1 MPLRESEKK
10 ALMEL
15 KKILE
20 EVYGLLD
27 FRIFGSKA
35 RGEDS
40 LESDIDL
47 MIELSE
53 VSPKIESEID
63 KIIFSINLRYDCFIS
78 AVIFSKIELE
88 EGPNRDGMDLILTAD
103 ETGLAIS
110 KINCQLE
117 FVSRSRASQ
126 TYS

>member
-1 MPLRESEKK
+1 MLLKESEKT

-20 EVYGLLD
+20 KDYGLLD

-40 LESDIDL
+40 PESDIDL
-47 MIELSE
+47 MIELSK

-88 EGPNRDGMDLILTAD
+88 EGPMDQSPLYRVI
-103 ETGLAIS
+103 EREGVRI
-110 KINCQLE
+110 
-117 FVSRSRASQ
+117 
-126 TYS
+126 